1 MNRNLPIVAASLFA
15 WGLGEG
21 LFFIFQPIY
30 LEEWGAD
37 PVMIGSILGAAGI
50 AIMIAQLPAGYLSD
64 RFGPRPMMWASWI
77 LGTIAIFFMA
87 SANTLSMFVVG
98 VITYGFSGFAI
109 APMNSYIT
117 RVRGR
122 LSAGRALTLVSA
134 AYNLGAVSGPLLGGW
149 IAGRTGLRN
158 VFWVSFGV
166 VMVSTLLIFFIKPA
180 DVEPHEE
187 IHARGN
193 LFKNNRFLVLAG
205 LAFLTVL
212 IMYMPQPLTPN
223 YLKNI
228 HSLTVQ
234 QVGWLGSIAS
244 VGNVIGFL
252 LLGNLKPGIGF
263 LVGQPLMIL
272 FVLLIWQ
279 GTDFWMY
286 GLGYFLL
293 SGYRLTR
300 TMLLATA
307 RSVIHPSDTGL
318 AFGMMETASGLAIVA
333 APTIAGFLYDRS
345 PSLVYQV
352 GLFALLAMVII
363 NLVAVAA
370 IFSRKPTRK
379 AGDS

>member
-1 MNRNLPIVAASLFA
+1 
-15 WGLGEG
+15 
-21 LFFIFQPIY
+21 
-30 LEEWGAD
+30 
-37 PVMIGSILGAAGI
+37 
-50 AIMIAQLPAGYLSD
+50 
-64 RFGPRPMMWASWI
+64 
-77 LGTIAIFFMA
+77 
-87 SANTLSMFVVG
+87 
-98 VITYGFSGFAI
+98 
-109 APMNSYIT
+109 
-117 RVRGR
+117 
-122 LSAGRALTLVSA
+122 
-134 AYNLGAVSGPLLGGW
+134 
-149 IAGRTGLRN
+149 
-158 VFWVSFGV
+158 
-166 VMVSTLLIFFIKPA
+166 
-180 DVEPHEE
+180 
-187 IHARGN
+187 
-193 LFKNNRFLVLAG
+193 
-205 LAFLTVL
+205 
-212 IMYMPQPLTPN
+212 
-223 YLKNI
+223 
-228 HSLTVQ
+228 LTVQ

-279 GTDFWMY
+279 GTEFWMY

-370 IFSRKPTRK
+370 IFSKKPTRK
-379 AGDS
+379 VGDS